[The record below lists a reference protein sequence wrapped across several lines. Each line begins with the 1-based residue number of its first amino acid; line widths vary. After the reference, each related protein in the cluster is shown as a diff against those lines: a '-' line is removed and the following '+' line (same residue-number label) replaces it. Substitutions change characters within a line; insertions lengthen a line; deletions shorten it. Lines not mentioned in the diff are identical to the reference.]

1 MQSSERLRAL
11 SRYAISSRAYTARMR
26 QSKLVV
32 VQSFGTQPEA
42 DIALG
47 ILESSGIDA
56 MIQAD
61 TAGGMRQHLAWS
73 GLGFRVLVCE
83 EDVAKARDVLTTP
96 LDVKYVLVQTF
107 TTQDEA
113 DSAQGALLSAE
124 IAATIQ
130 DDSASGWRPD
140 MPWTGAG
147 FRVLVPEEDLA
158 TARHV
163 LDLPDE
169 SHTKA

>member
-1 MQSSERLRAL
+1 
-11 SRYAISSRAYTARMR
+11 MR
-26 QSKLVV
+26 HGDLVV
-32 VQSFGTQPEA
+32 VQAFGTRAEA

-47 ILESSGIDA
+47 ILESSGIKA
-56 MIQAD
+56 MMQAD

-83 EDVAKARDVLTTP
+83 EDVAMARDILNPPPDTDHV
-96 LDVKYVLVQTF
+96 VVQTF

-113 DSAQGALLSAE
+113 DYAQGALLSAG

-130 DDSASGWRPD
+130 DDSAGSWRPD
-140 MPWTGAG
+140 VPWTGSG
-147 FRVLVPEEDLA
+147 FRVLVHEEDLP

-163 LDLPDE
+163 LDQRGEARD
-169 SHTKA
+169 KV